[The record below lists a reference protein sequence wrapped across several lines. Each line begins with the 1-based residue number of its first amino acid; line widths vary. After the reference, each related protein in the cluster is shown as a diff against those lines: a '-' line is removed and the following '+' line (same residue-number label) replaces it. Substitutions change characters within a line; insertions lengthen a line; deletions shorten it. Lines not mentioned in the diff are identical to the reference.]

1 MRMANNTGN
10 PIGSIDLRDLQD
22 NARNLDFLING
33 DAEFYYDRFNVKRVS
48 LSGLTKKVEGLTTDI
63 KDIGGVLETV
73 PSWDDIPANKS
84 EELGGPTGALNLQA
98 KVLGART
105 DLLHNQTRAALKRS
119 YAEAGYNL
127 VDGSFEEGGVLV
139 NNKDVL
145 LQENTGLVYGLVGSD
160 YPKIVDKETIPGSG
174 WDSKQLKTLKSILS
188 GDDGFENIS
197 FKPKSTGGIKRTLA
211 EKILENISI
220 HDFNTQE
227 NAIQTA
233 LSYGTSIFD
242 LETSFTIEVGPSVQ
256 FKTIAAGIQQLVKMK
271 PLFKNAQTKCKIKL
285 LSGFVMAEQ
294 ILVING
300 YDLNWIVIESD
311 VPVRIDHTKI
321 TIKLSDED
329 DLIPIFG
336 ASNQSVLPS
345 IKALFYY
352 DSNATSKDG
361 IAVIEASGVYL
372 YPGSGVQKS
381 RNGFKALY
389 GAWGFC
395 YMRGLV
401 LSGGGGGAGNTTG
414 VDFSNAKNRGLH
426 VAHGSVVGF
435 PRSNFT
441 NSLGD
446 YGVYCIWNSMADLYQ
461 SDASGAAGTAFCS
474 RDGSIVNC
482 RESCA
487 ARSKRGY
494 HALHGGRINARS
506 KQTPEAAMWVKD
518 SARGCSEYG
527 IIASGCSQIEGAE
540 VDVSG
545 CTGQAG
551 VIASDSS
558 SVSFQLGI
566 AIGCA
571 DKGIFASG
579 AANIQADGAD
589 ASSNPIGMYAIGAAS
604 IAAQSA
610 SKQAK
615 INDCGFGAL
624 VAGGGRIDAT
634 GIQAQRCDR
643 AVEARDT
650 GSIDARGANLS
661 NPKQRG
667 VSCIDGGTVNAIDAI
682 ITDALDRAITCRDG
696 GRVSARGA
704 NCDRAAYLSVE
715 VKSGGTVAFHGGVGD
730 KFNIA
735 INTLTSDGIIFR

>member
-1 MRMANNTGN
+1 MGSNN
-10 PIGSIDLRDLQD
+10 PIGSTAMTDLFF
-22 NARNLDFLING
+22 NAGNLDKALNSSSDMWRDRFGIERVTYSYMERNVTELIN
-33 DAEFYYDRFNVKRVS
+33 NIS
-48 LSGLTKKVEGLTTDI
+48 
-63 KDIGGVLETV
+63 
-73 PSWDDIPANKS
+73 
-84 EELGGPTGALNLQA
+84 GPTGAT
-98 KVLGART
+98 KVGYKNPAPGGITKNIAQRLMAFLSTT
-105 DLLHNQTRAALKRS
+105 DFDTPQNTILAALS
-119 YAEAGYNL
+119 SSAA
-127 VDGSFEEGGVLV
+127 VL
-139 NNKDVL
+139 
-145 LQENTGLVYGLVGSD
+145 
-160 YPKIVDKETIPGSG
+160 
-174 WDSKQLKTLKSILS
+174 
-188 GDDGFENIS
+188 
-197 FKPKSTGGIKRTLA
+197 
-211 EKILENISI
+211 
-220 HDFNTQE
+220 
-227 NAIQTA
+227 
-233 LSYGTSIFD
+233 D
-242 LETSFTIEVGPSVQ
+242 LEESFTIEVGPAVQ
-256 FKTIAAGIQQLVKMK
+256 FKTITAAIHQLVKMR
-271 PLFKNAQTKCKIKL
+271 PLFKNGQAKCKIKL

-300 YDLNWIVIESD
+300 SDLNWIIIESD

-321 TIKLSDED
+321 TTKLSDED

-352 DSNATSKDG
+352 DSNTTSKDG
-361 IAVIEASGVYL
+361 VAVIEAAGVYL

-389 GAWGFC
+389 GGWGFC

-414 VDFSNAKNRGLH
+414 VDFSNARNRGLH

-435 PRSNFT
+435 PRSNFA

-566 AIGCA
+566 ANGCA

-579 AANIQADGAD
+579 AAHIQADGAD
-589 ASSNPIGMYAIGAAS
+589 ASTNPIGMYAIGVAT

-634 GIQAQRCDR
+634 GIQALRCDR

-661 NPKQRG
+661 SSKQRG
-667 VSCIDGGTVNAIDAI
+667 VSCIDGGTVNVIDGI
-682 ITDALDRAITCRDG
+682 ITDSLDRAITCRDG

-704 NCDRAAYLSVE
+704 NCDRAGYLSVE
-715 VKSGGTVAFHGGVGD
+715 VKAGGIVSFHSGIGD
-730 KFNIA
+730 KLNVA
-735 INTLTSDGIIFR
+735 INTVTTDGIIFK